1 MIALYDNIFDWM
13 IFSTVRQREKIPISV
28 LKFDLDSNEMK
39 GRKITSIWQQKKQKN
54 KSLIYDIKIQTD
66 FVQFKGKS

>member
-54 KSLIYDIKIQTD
+54 KSLIYDIKI
-66 FVQFKGKS
+66 